1 MVCASLNY
9 HNSDKH
15 KWNFLF
21 LTLGLWQQSENGA
34 FTGEFFYQNGRGRKV
49 VGIKITQLH
58 FYVFITLKSDK
69 ATSFTD
75 SQK

>member
-34 FTGEFFYQNGRGRKV
+34 FTGEFFLSEWKRK
-49 VGIKITQLH
+49 
-58 FYVFITLKSDK
+58 KSSGYKDHPASLLCVYYFK
-69 ATSFTD
+69 
-75 SQK
+75 KR